1 MGFAPYI
8 VGLTAH
14 VLSPKLLP
22 FIIFVVFAITEF
34 LVSFNWSLYMM
45 ALPIVI
51 PLAAATG
58 ANPYLTIAA
67 LICAGIWGSQGCLYS
82 DGALVAA
89 AATKTDVYEASTTAI
104 QYTVIAVVLSAVC
117 FLVAGF
123 IF

>member
-1 MGFAPYI
+1 M
-8 VGLTAH
+8 V
-14 VLSPKLLP
+14 
-22 FIIFVVFAITEF
+22 FVVFACTEF

-45 ALPIVI
+45 ALPIII

-89 AATKTDVYEASTTAI
+89 AATKTDAYEASTTSV
-104 QYTVIAVVLSAVC
+104 QYTIIAAVISAVL
-117 FLVAGF
+117 FLGAGF
-123 IF
+123 IV